1 MAKTLKARV
10 LRGRYEEQTV
20 RISNVEHDES
30 GRPRARVR
38 AVRKAKSL
46 CVRNVRWRC
55 EVILG

>member
-38 AVRKAKSL
+38 AGKLAEAQ
-46 CVRNVRWRC
+46 CVDSD
-55 EVILG
+55 E